1 MNFSFLFLIRMEE
14 GLYRKR
20 HSLSHILAQAIQRE
34 QQRDVEVAIGPA
46 IDNGFY
52 YDFLFAQDKQ
62 IKEED
67 LKKIQSQMEKIIK
80 ENQDFIGFAL
90 SDAESQKLVLEL
102 MKQQYKEEMRAEF
115 AAAGEEITFWAN
127 TIVESAKD
135 ALLKGINAD
144 YIAYYQ
150 SVTDYLQARFPDQFS
165 GKFVTFLDMCEG
177 RHVSS
182 TKEIDPRA
190 FKLEKLA
197 GAYWR
202 GNSDNVMMTRVYGLA
217 FDTKDELQSY
227 ISMME
232 EAKKRDHRILGQ
244 KLKIFTIS
252 PLVWSG
258 LPLLQPHGMII
269 RKEIEDFLWNLHKDK
284 GYQRVWTPHLAKE
297 DLYKTSGHAEKFGD
311 ELFRVKGKE
320 ENFFMKPMNCPH
332 HMQIFAD
339 NQFSYRDMPVRYFE
353 PATVYRDEK
362 TWQLS
367 GLTRVRSITQ
377 DDGHLFCRVD
387 QIMQEVGT
395 IVEIIKKFYSTLGMI
410 NDYRVRLSVRGPEGK
425 YLGSDE
431 VWEKAEGALRA
442 ACEKFDLPFKIG
454 IDEAAF
460 YGPKLDFMFKDA
472 IGRERQLATI
482 QCDFNLPVRFDLSF
496 TNEQGEKERPVVI
509 HRAISGS
516 LERFMG
522 VMIEHFGGAFPL
534 WLAPIQIQIVPV
546 AEKFNDYAFQLKSQ
560 LNQLDIRAKVDDG
573 SDSFSKKIRNAELM
587 KIPYTIIVGEKEQN
601 SDSVSVREFRSK
613 AQYEKSV
620 VDFIA
625 QVTTE
630 RDQRKLSSDAQ

>member
-1 MNFSFLFLIRMEE
+1 MED

-80 ENQDFIGFAL
+80 ENQDFVGFSL
-90 SDAESQKLVLEL
+90 PDAESQKLVLDL
-102 MKQQYKEEMRAEF
+102 MKQQYKEEMRSEF

-135 ALLKGINAD
+135 ALLKGINPE

-150 SVTDYLQARFPDQFS
+150 TVTDYLQARFPDQFA

-177 RHVSS
+177 GHVNS

-217 FDTKDELQSY
+217 FDTKEELQSY
-227 ISMME
+227 ITMME

-244 KLKIFTIS
+244 KLKLFTIS
-252 PLVWSG
+252 PLVGSG

-269 RKEIEDFLWNLHKDK
+269 RKEIEDFLWQLHKDK

-297 DLYKTSGHAEKFGD
+297 DLYKTSGHAEKFWD

-410 NDYRVRLSVRGPEGK
+410 NDYWVRLSVRGPEGK

-534 WLAPIQIQIVPV
+534 WLAPIQVQIVPV

-587 KIPYTIIVGEKEQN
+587 KIPYTLIIGEKEQN

-620 VDFIA
+620 EDFIA
-625 QVTTE
+625 QLTAE
-630 RDQRKLSSDAQ
+630 RDERKLSSDAQ

>member
-1 MNFSFLFLIRMEE
+1 M
-14 GLYRKR
+14 
-20 HSLSHILAQAIQRE
+20 QRE

-62 IKEED
+62 LKEED
-67 LKKIQSQMEKIIK
+67 LKRIQSQMEKIIK
-80 ENQDFIGFAL
+80 ENQDFVGFSL
-90 SDAESQKLVLEL
+90 PDAESQKLVLDL
-102 MKQQYKEEMRAEF
+102 MKQQYKEEMRSEF

-135 ALLKGINAD
+135 ALLKGINPD

-150 SVTDYLQARFPDQFS
+150 SVTDFLQSRFPEQFA

-177 RHVSS
+177 GHVNS

-217 FDTKDELQSY
+217 FDTKEELQSY
-227 ISMME
+227 ITMME

-244 KLKIFTIS
+244 KLKLFTIS
-252 PLVWSG
+252 PLVGSG

-269 RKEIEDFLWNLHKDK
+269 RKEIEDFLWQLHKDK

-410 NDYRVRLSVRGPEGK
+410 NDYWVRLSVRGPEGK

-534 WLAPIQIQIVPV
+534 WLAPIQVQIVPV

-560 LNQLDIRAKVDDG
+560 LNQLDVRAKVDDG

-587 KIPYTIIVGEKEQN
+587 KIPYTLIVGEKEQN

-620 VDFIA
+620 EDFIA
-625 QVTTE
+625 QVASE
-630 RDQRKLSSDAQ
+630 KDERKLSAE

>member
-1 MNFSFLFLIRMEE
+1 MED

-20 HSLSHILAQAIQRE
+20 HSLSHILAQAMQRE

-52 YDFLFAQDKQ
+52 YDFLFSQDKQ
-62 IKEED
+62 LKEED
-67 LKKIQSQMEKIIK
+67 LKRIQSQMEKIIK
-80 ENQDFIGFAL
+80 ENQDFVGFSL
-90 SDAESQKLVLEL
+90 PDAESQKLVLDL
-102 MKQQYKEEMRAEF
+102 MKQQYKEEMRSEF

-135 ALLKGINAD
+135 ALLKGINLD

-150 SVTDYLQARFPDQFS
+150 TVTDYLQARFPDQFA

-177 RHVSS
+177 GHVNS

-217 FDTKDELQSY
+217 FDTKEELQSY
-227 ISMME
+227 ITMME

-244 KLKIFTIS
+244 KLKLFTIS
-252 PLVWSG
+252 PLVGSG

-269 RKEIEDFLWNLHKDK
+269 RKEIEDFLWQLHKDK

-297 DLYKTSGHAEKFGD
+297 DLYKTSGHAEKFWD

-410 NDYRVRLSVRGPEGK
+410 NDYWVRLSVRGPEGK

-534 WLAPIQIQIVPV
+534 WLAPTQVQIVPV

-587 KIPYTIIVGEKEQN
+587 KIPYTLIVGEKEQN

-620 VDFIA
+620 EDFIA
-625 QVTTE
+625 QLTAE
-630 RDQRKLSSDAQ
+630 RDERKLSSDAQ

>member
-1 MNFSFLFLIRMEE
+1 MED

-20 HSLSHILAQAIQRE
+20 HSLSHILAQAMQRE

-52 YDFLFAQDKQ
+52 YDFLFSQDKQ
-62 IKEED
+62 LKEED
-67 LKKIQSQMEKIIK
+67 LKRIQSQMEKIIK
-80 ENQDFIGFAL
+80 ENQDFVGFSL
-90 SDAESQKLVLEL
+90 PDAESQKLVLDL

-135 ALLKGINAD
+135 ALLKGINPD

-150 SVTDYLQARFPDQFS
+150 SVTDYLQARFPDQFA

-217 FDTKDELQSY
+217 FDTKEELQSY
-227 ISMME
+227 ITMME

-244 KLKIFTIS
+244 KLKLFTIS
-252 PLVWSG
+252 PLVGSG

-269 RKEIEDFLWNLHKDK
+269 RKEIEDFLWQLHKDK

-297 DLYKTSGHAEKFGD
+297 DLYKTSGHAEKFWD

-410 NDYRVRLSVRGPEGK
+410 NDYWVRLSVRGPEGK

-534 WLAPIQIQIVPV
+534 WLAPTQVQIVPV

-587 KIPYTIIVGEKEQN
+587 KIPYTLIVGEKEQN

-620 VDFIA
+620 EDFIA
-625 QVTTE
+625 QLTAE
-630 RDQRKLSSDAQ
+630 RDERKLSSDAQ

>member
-1 MNFSFLFLIRMEE
+1 MED

-20 HSLSHILAQAIQRE
+20 HSLSHILAQAMQRE

-62 IKEED
+62 LKEED
-67 LKKIQSQMEKIIK
+67 LKRIQSQMEKIIK
-80 ENQDFIGFAL
+80 ENQDFVGFSL
-90 SDAESQKLVLEL
+90 PDAESQKLVLDL
-102 MKQQYKEEMRAEF
+102 MKQQYKEEMRSEF

-135 ALLKGINAD
+135 ALLKGINPD

-150 SVTDYLQARFPDQFS
+150 SVTDYLQARFPEQFG

-177 RHVSS
+177 GHVNS

-217 FDTKDELQSY
+217 FDTKEELQSY
-227 ISMME
+227 ITMME

-244 KLKIFTIS
+244 KLKLFTIS
-252 PLVWSG
+252 PLVGSG

-269 RKEIEDFLWNLHKDK
+269 RKEIEDFLRQLHKDK

-410 NDYRVRLSVRGPEGK
+410 NDYWVRLSVRGPEGK

-534 WLAPIQIQIVPV
+534 WLAPIQVQIVPV

-560 LNQLDIRAKVDDG
+560 LNQLDVRAKVDDG

-587 KIPYTIIVGEKEQN
+587 KIPYTLIVGEKEQN

-620 VDFIA
+620 EDFIA
-625 QVTTE
+625 QVAYE
-630 RDQRKLSSDAQ
+630 KDERKLSAE

>member
-1 MNFSFLFLIRMEE
+1 MED

-20 HSLSHILAQAIQRE
+20 HSLSHILAQAMQRE

-52 YDFLFAQDKQ
+52 YDFLFSQDKQ
-62 IKEED
+62 LKEED
-67 LKKIQSQMEKIIK
+67 LKRIQSQMEKIIK
-80 ENQDFIGFAL
+80 ENQDFVGFSL
-90 SDAESQKLVLEL
+90 PDAESQKLVLDL

-135 ALLKGINAD
+135 ALLKGINLD

-150 SVTDYLQARFPDQFS
+150 TVTDYLQARFPDQFA

-177 RHVSS
+177 GHVNS

-217 FDTKDELQSY
+217 FDTKEELQSY
-227 ISMME
+227 ITMME

-244 KLKIFTIS
+244 KLKLFTIS
-252 PLVWSG
+252 PLVGSG

-269 RKEIEDFLWNLHKDK
+269 RKEIEDFLWQLHKDK

-534 WLAPIQIQIVPV
+534 WLAPIQVQIVPV

-560 LNQLDIRAKVDDG
+560 LNQLDVRAKVDDG

-587 KIPYTIIVGEKEQN
+587 KIPYTLIVGEKEQN

-625 QVTTE
+625 QLTAE
-630 RDQRKLSSDAQ
+630 RDERKLSSDAQ